1 VAPELPAVRCV
12 AAGSRRGPAAARN
25 AGWRAARGEI
35 IAFTDDDCIPAAGW
49 LRAGVGLF
57 DRDARI
63 VGVSGRIVM
72 PLPPRPTDYELNA
85 TGLVRS
91 EFVTANCFYR
101 KEALEAVGG
110 FDERFAIAWREDSD
124 LFFMLLRHYGVRPG
138 SPRFPANPDAVVYH
152 PIRPARWGVSLKQ
165 QGRVYY
171 NALLYK
177 KHPQLYR
184 ERLAPVTP
192 WHYYG
197 ITASLTAGALGALT
211 GQPRL
216 AAAGAL
222 GWMLLTA
229 RFLRRRLAGT
239 SRDRRHVVEMAVTSA
254 LIPPLALYWRLRGAI
269 KHRVLFL

>member
-1 VAPELPAVRCV
+1 VGIETFDN
-12 AAGSRRGPAAARN
+12 G
-25 AGWRAARGEI
+25 GWRA
-35 IAFTDDDCIPAAGW
+35 DQ
-49 LRAGVGLF
+49 
-57 DRDARI
+57 RDERV

-101 KEALEAVGG
+101 KDALEAVGG
-110 FDERFAIAWREDSD
+110 FDERFTIAWREDSD
-124 LFFMLLRHYGVRPG
+124 LFFTLLRHYGGRPG
-138 SPRFPANPDAVVYH
+138 SPRFPANPNAVVYH
-152 PIRPARWGVSLKQ
+152 PVRPAAWGVSLKQ
-165 QGRVYY
+165 QARVQF

-177 KHPQLYR
+177 KHPEFYR

-197 ITASLTAGALGALT
+197 ILAAILTAVVGLVS
-211 GQPRL
+211 GQAWL

-222 GWMLLTA
+222 PWVLLTA
-229 RFLRRRLAGT
+229 RFAWRRLRET
-239 SRDRRHVVEMAVTSA
+239 SHDPGHVWEMVVTST
-254 LIPPLALYWRLRGAI
+254 LIPPLALYWRLRGAV